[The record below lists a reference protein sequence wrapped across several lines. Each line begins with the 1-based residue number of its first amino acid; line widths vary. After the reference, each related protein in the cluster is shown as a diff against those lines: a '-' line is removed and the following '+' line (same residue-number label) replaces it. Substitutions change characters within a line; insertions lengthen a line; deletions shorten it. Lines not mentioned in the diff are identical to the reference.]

1 MTDPLLAQNRYKM
14 KPIKTVL
21 NTYLFKTGL
30 DAGVNQQR
38 AANLWPTVVGKKIA
52 ENTTIQDVEHG
63 VLIVRAVSPVWA
75 QELQFQKKE
84 VLFKINKALGKK
96 TIKDIRF
103 V

>member
-1 MTDPLLAQNRYKM
+1 M

-30 DAGVNQQR
+30 DAGVNQQQ
-38 AANLWPTVVGKKIA
+38 AVNLWPIVVGKKIA
-52 ENTTIQDVEHG
+52 ENTTIQDVKHG
-63 VLIVRAVSPVWA
+63 VLIVRVDSPIWA

-84 VLFKINKALGKK
+84 VLFKINKTLGKK

>member
-1 MTDPLLAQNRYKM
+1 M
-14 KPIKTVL
+14 KSIKTVL

-30 DAGVNQQR
+30 DVGVNQQQ
-38 AANLWPTVVGKKIA
+38 AVNLWPPAVGKKIA
-52 ENTTIQDVEHG
+52 ENTTVQDVKHG
-63 VLIVRAVSPVWA
+63 VLIVRVESPIWA

-84 VLFKINKALGKK
+84 VLFKINKTLGKK